1 MELLFLIWA
10 VLMLVCGFL
19 VGFLL
24 SIDAIDY
31 DFAAAAA
38 IGIVFPPVILVYVIF
53 ILPLQFLYDTC
64 RKNKTKIRKFLIL
77 KN

>member
-1 MELLFLIWA
+1 MELLFVVWA
-10 VLMLVCGFL
+10 VLMFVGSLI

-38 IGIVFPPVILVYVIF
+38 MCIAFPPVILGYVIF

-64 RKNKTKIRKFLIL
+64 RKNKAKIRKFLRL
-77 KN
+77 KD